1 MEISIHGHWVPVTG
15 ENAELAVQST
25 PFQEWVHNL
34 NPDFQ
39 ISRITFQSVDIVG
52 PPHARRVLF
61 IKFAADVADGGNRFI
76 SGIVFMRGGTVA
88 ILVILECEDIEYTL
102 LTVQPRFPIGCL
114 AFPEIPAGMLD
125 GRGDFTGKAAEELK
139 QETGLE
145 ITTRGLVDLT
155 KVFYGDRWPGIY
167 PSPGGCDECIRIFL
181 HREKITPSGLA
192 QLQGKCTGVLEE
204 GEQITLNVIPLQRLL
219 LETPD
224 AKSIAAFTL
233 YNFAKA
239 QNMIPT

>member
-1 MEISIHGHWVPVTG
+1 MEISIHGRLVTVIG
-15 ENAELAVQST
+15 ENVELAVRSA
-25 PFQEWVHNL
+25 PFQEWVRDL
-34 NPDFQ
+34 SPDFQ
-39 ISRITFQSVDIVG
+39 VSRIIFQSVDIVG
-52 PPHARRVLF
+52 PPDARKVLF
-61 IKFAADVADGGNRFI
+61 IKFAADVVDGCNRFI
-76 SGIVFMRGGTVA
+76 PGIVCMRGGAVA

-102 LTVQPRFPIGCL
+102 LTVQPRFPIGCF

-125 GRGDFTGKAAEELK
+125 GSGDFAGKAAEELR

-145 ITTRGLVDLT
+145 ITTRGLTDLT
-155 KVFYGDRWPGIY
+155 QIFYRGWWPGMY

-204 GEQITLNVIPLQRLL
+204 GEQITLKVIPLQMLP

-224 AKSIAAFTL
+224 AKSIVALAL

-239 QNMIPT
+239 QKMIPA